1 MTVLAALAGGVA
13 AAGLLLLIRELTRRP
28 PPLGTPPRR
37 WPWARGFT
45 GASLWRILAAGG
57 AGLAVLLVSGWPV
70 AGIAATVAVVFLPK
84 VTTVKA
90 QRRRIAV
97 LEGLD
102 QWTRRV
108 RDLLTAGRALED
120 ALEASAA
127 SAPAAIAG
135 PVTTLAR
142 HLAARTGTDA
152 ALRAFAAEIGDPAAD
167 RIAAALIIAT
177 SARGG
182 GVRNVLSA
190 LADLLARDVAAR
202 RQAEADRA
210 QHRTTLRWIT
220 GFLIA
225 YSVFA
230 LLNRSYSAPFGTLA
244 GQVVLAAVGGLYAA
258 GIAWLHHLGTT
269 PGPGRFL
276 DAASGSGEPAGAAVG
291 GRGW

>member
-1 MTVLAALAGGVA
+1 MTLLAGFAGGVA
-13 AAGLLLLIRELTRRP
+13 AVGLLLLVRELTRRP

-37 WPWARGFT
+37 WRWAQGFT
-45 GASLWRILAAGG
+45 AVSLRRNLIAVAAGLG
-57 AGLAVLLVSGWPV
+57 VLLVSGWPV
-70 AGIAATVAVVFLPK
+70 AGIAAAAAVVFVPR
-84 VTTVKA
+84 VTTARA
-90 QRRRIAV
+90 QKRRIAV

-108 RDLLTAGRALED
+108 SDLLTAGRALED

-127 SAPAAIAG
+127 SAPAAITE

-142 HLAARTGTDA
+142 HLATRTGTDA

-177 SARGG
+177 STRGG
-182 GVRNVLSA
+182 GVRNVLST

-202 RQAEADRA
+202 RQVEAERA

-225 YSVFA
+225 YTVFA
-230 LLNRSYSAPFGTLA
+230 LLNRSYSAPFGTFA
-244 GQVVLAAVGGLYAA
+244 GQVVLAAVAGLYAV
-258 GIAWLHHLGTT
+258 GLAWLHRLGTT
-269 PGPGRFL
+269 PAAGRFL
-276 DAASGSGEPAGAAVG
+276 NAVQASREPGDGAPAWS
-291 GRGW
+291 RR

>member
-1 MTVLAALAGGVA
+1 MTALAALAGGVA
-13 AAGLLLLIRELTRRP
+13 AAGLLLLIRELTHRP

-37 WPWARGFT
+37 RPWARGFT
-45 GASLWRILAAGG
+45 GASLWRILAATG

-70 AGIAATVAVVFLPK
+70 AGIATTVAVVFLPK
-84 VTTVKA
+84 VTTAKA

-142 HLAARTGTDA
+142 HLAARTGTEA
-152 ALRAFAAEIGDPAAD
+152 ALRAFAAEIGDPAGD

-210 QHRTTLRWIT
+210 EHRTTLRWIT

-244 GQVVLAAVGGLYAA
+244 GQVVLAAVAGLYAA
-258 GIAWLHHLGTT
+258 GLAWLHHLGTT
-269 PGPGRFL
+269 PAAGRFL
-276 DAASGSGEPAGAAVG
+276 DAAQGSGEPAGTVLG
-291 GRGW
+291 GWGR